1 MRLIKI
7 FLGILLLLVLIVG
20 GLVFYAQTLDWNTLK
35 PRVEEEVSE
44 AAGRKFEI
52 AGDLHFTLFPEP
64 RVRANGLR
72 LANADWGSEPLML
85 EATVV
90 SFTLSPWSIVLGDP
104 RARAIAMGGVKV
116 LLEEHQDGRDNWHFG
131 QDKDGGVDPVSI
143 FPALKVLSAEGVTII
158 YKSPGAETVGV
169 DIEMAELATKALGR
183 GFQMDVRGEV
193 NGREFSVTGDMAPLS
208 EFLGGGGLV
217 GKIDI
222 ESADVQLALD
232 GDFGRPPGL
241 RGVDIA
247 VRGKGNTIPAIGL
260 LDQVPEDMRGPWTA
274 DVRLSGQKQG
284 YQLNDA
290 DLQLGD
296 YAFKGRL
303 AHDDSRGYSGTIDV
317 TAPTYTLQL
326 DGDFGALH
334 NLQSVDATVK
344 GSGTEMPSIG
354 VLASLP
360 ARFRKDWDADL
371 HIKGVQDRL
380 ELTDMTLKVGRT
392 DLAGSITIDQS
403 GPRPRVEGQ
412 VRSEFVDIAFL
423 RNVDE
428 SPADTGKPSHPR
440 GDRVLSDEHIPLDW
454 VRAVDASLQISAA
467 RLQATVFAYTDTVA
481 KLTIDQGKLRVTS
494 ERGSIYGAQS
504 SGQLQLDASTEPARA
519 VREVVARG
527 ADIGKVMGDWS
538 EPPFMTG
545 QGDFELQISM
555 TGNSQAAL
563 LGSMTGQL
571 RVVVGEGTAQVGAL
585 ERMVKTVG
593 IKTIGA
599 LLGDEKIDVVPMNC
613 FAANLGADAGILTS
627 DLLVLDTDRA
637 TIVGSGSVDLGKE
650 EWDLVFKP
658 KPKSVTL
665 TTAVP
670 IRIGGTFRDPA
681 VSAEKVGT
689 LRKLAGIASLFVFPP
704 AAVAGLVD
712 FGSGDNQ
719 CVQLAAKGGKQ

>member
-1 MRLIKI
+1 MRFIKI
-7 FLGILLLLVLIVG
+7 FLGILLLLALIVA
-20 GLVFYAQTLDWNTLK
+20 GLVFYAQKLDWNSLK
-35 PRVEEEVSE
+35 PRVEEEVSKV
-44 AAGRKFEI
+44 AGRKFEI
-52 AGDLHFTLFPEP
+52 TGDLHFTLFPEP

-85 EATVV
+85 EATAV

-104 RARAIAMGGVKV
+104 RARAITMRGVKV
-116 LLEEHQDGRDNWHFG
+116 LLEEHQDGRDNWHFD
-131 QDKDGGVDPVSI
+131 QATDGGADSASI
-143 FPALKVLSAEGVTII
+143 FPALRALSAEGVTII
-158 YKSPGAETVGV
+158 YKNPGAEPVSV
-169 DIEMAELATKALGR
+169 DIEMAELASKALGR
-183 GFQMDVRGEV
+183 GLRVDVRGEV
-193 NGREFSVTGDMAPLS
+193 NDRKVSVAGDMAPLS
-208 EFLGGGGLV
+208 QFLGGGSLA

-241 RGVDIA
+241 TGVDVA
-247 VRGKGNTIPAIGL
+247 VRGKGDTIPAIGR

-274 DVRLSGQKQG
+274 DFRLSGQKDG

-296 YAFKGRL
+296 YRFKGRL
-303 AHDDSRGYSGTIDV
+303 AHDESRGYSGTIDV
-317 TAPTYTLQL
+317 AAPTYTLQL
-326 DGDFGALH
+326 DGDFGALD
-334 NLQSVDATVK
+334 NLQAVDATVK
-344 GSGTEMPSIG
+344 GSGTEMPSVG
-354 VLASLP
+354 ALASLP
-360 ARFRKDWDADL
+360 NHLRKDWDANL
-371 HIKGVQDRL
+371 HIKGIQDRL
-380 ELTDMTLKVGRT
+380 ELTDMKLKVGRS
-392 DLAGSITIDQS
+392 DIAGAITIDRS
-403 GPRPRVEGQ
+403 GPRPRVEGKLS
-412 VRSEFVDIAFL
+412 SEFVDIAFL
-423 RNVDE
+423 RNADE
-428 SPADTGKPSHPR
+428 SPADPGKPSHPR
-440 GDRVLSDEHIPLDW
+440 GDRVLSQERIPLDW
-454 VRAVDASLQISAA
+454 VSAMDASLEISAA
-467 RLQATVFAYTDTVA
+467 RLQASLFSYTDTVA
-481 KLTIDQGKLRVTS
+481 KLTIDQGKLRITS
-494 ERGSIYGAQS
+494 ERGSIYGAES
-504 SGQLQLDASTEPARA
+504 SGELELDASIQPPRA
-519 VREVVARG
+519 VMNVVARG

-555 TGNSQAAL
+555 TGDSQAAL
-563 LGSMTGQL
+563 MGSMAGQL
-571 RVVVGEGTAQVGAL
+571 RVVVGEGTAQVGVL

-593 IKTIGA
+593 IKTLGA

-613 FAANLGADAGILTS
+613 FAANLSADAGILTS

-650 EWDLVFKP
+650 EWNLVFRP